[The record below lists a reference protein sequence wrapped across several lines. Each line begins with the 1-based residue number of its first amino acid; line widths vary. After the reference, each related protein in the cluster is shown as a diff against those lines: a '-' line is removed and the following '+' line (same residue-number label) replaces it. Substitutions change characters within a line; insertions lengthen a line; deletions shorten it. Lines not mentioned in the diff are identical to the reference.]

1 MYNNLQ
7 ILNST
12 SFSPATCWQGGLASL
27 FATRVAPLQLSR
39 ELYKSNLFLQ
49 NKANFKNDRIYTSTC
64 DKGSYG
70 NLRAFFRRKNKA
82 KQSQSKPN
90 FGPKLA
96 LLFINFSNVV
106 TCLLKII

>member
-1 MYNNLQ
+1 MLYGQLS
-7 ILNST
+7 NSLIHQLT
-12 SFSPATCWQGGLASL
+12 NTLHASRDTL
-27 FATRVAPLQLSR
+27 HEIALQLSR